1 MLFLVRHGQT
11 DANARRLLLGRLDV
25 ELNELGRRQ
34 ATAVAAALPAPGR
47 VISSPLRRATQTAA
61 AFDRP
66 VEVDDRWIELDYGE
80 LDGQP
85 ISSLDDAGWL
95 AWRADTGHTP
105 AGGGESLAALG
116 LRVREACDEL
126 AAEAAAGDVVVVTHV
141 SPIKAAIAWALGVGD
156 EIAWRM
162 YVADG
167 AVARIGF
174 GSAGPS
180 LHSLNERFEPAG

>member
-25 ELNELGRRQ
+25 ELNDLGRRQ
-34 ATAVAAALPAPGR
+34 AAAIAAGLPRPDR
-47 VISSPLRRATQTAA
+47 VISSPLRRATATAD
-61 AFDRP
+61 AFRRP
-66 VEVDDRWIELDYGE
+66 VEVDDRWIELDYGD

-85 ISSLDDAGWL
+85 LSSLDDDGWL
-95 AWRADTGHTP
+95 AWRSDTAFAP
-105 AGGGESLAALG
+105 PGGESLAILG
-116 LRVREACDEL
+116 RRVREACDEL
-126 AAEAAAGDVVVVTHV
+126 AAESAASDVLVVSHV

-180 LHSLNERFEPAG
+180 LRSLNERFGP